1 MDRLWEENE
10 KMSVKSEILIYY
22 AEGTKDKDRAETI
35 VKALEGLTIEKA
47 LSMLNVCQTA
57 IKQGV
62 FRVD

>member
-1 MDRLWEENE
+1 
-10 KMSVKSEILIYY
+10 MSVKSEISIYY
-22 AEGTKDKDRAETI
+22 ADEDKDRAETI

>member
-1 MDRLWEENE
+1 
-10 KMSVKSEILIYY
+10 MSVKSEILIYY